1 MIPFLRTVELALR
14 EIRANRLR
22 SILMILCVAAAVAT
36 TTIVN
41 QMAASAEQDISDTIA
56 RTQGV
61 RGTIEATVSDLSLA
75 DQMQVLSPHLHD
87 FADGRAI
94 DLGTV
99 NFPDSGDDR
108 ALAWPVHA
116 MDPEILGTFPNGLLA
131 GRWLKLAD
139 AAHPVVPVVI
149 SARVADEIV
158 AGLSEGSGGRADA
171 VGRVLTFDFPLPVL
185 VQVVGVLDQGVLSH
199 KWDGVIVPL
208 DEDGFPVAMREWVY
222 RTENTGGAVR
232 LYSSDPTAPEKLVSL
247 VNMKV
252 TAAVESR
259 GLVSQSVQ
267 VMRVDNAEEFEQA
280 TKTLNMIMT
289 SIGAAVLLI
298 GVTAVAIVSMMSLR
312 AGR

>member
-1 MIPFLRTVELALR
+1 M
-14 EIRANRLR
+14 
-22 SILMILCVAAAVAT
+22 
-36 TTIVN
+36 
-41 QMAASAEQDISDTIA
+41 
-56 RTQGV
+56 
-61 RGTIEATVSDLSLA
+61 
-75 DQMQVLSPHLHD
+75 
-87 FADGRAI
+87 
-94 DLGTV
+94 
-99 NFPDSGDDR
+99 
-108 ALAWPVHA
+108 
-116 MDPEILGTFPNGLLA
+116 
-131 GRWLKLAD
+131 
-139 AAHPVVPVVI
+139 
-149 SARVADEIV
+149 
-158 AGLSEGSGGRADA
+158 
-171 VGRVLTFDFPLPVL
+171 
-185 VQVVGVLDQGVLSH
+185 SH

-208 DEDGFPVAMREWVY
+208 DEDGFPVALREWVY

-259 GLVSQSVQ
+259 GLVSHSVQ